1 MGRAAWWWGVPWN
14 RFRAAR
20 TERAVSG
27 RSDDE
32 RSKSTAPQ
40 RHVHRRARAGRRA
53 HLDESGA
60 SGEVV
65 EGPSRKDLAVGG
77 RCVLSAAKDDV
88 WRGWWCVY
96 AASACGERRRL
107 RGGTCERRML
117 RNARRSSGSSG
128 HASGGRCRSVASGAV
143 ERVGASEASRGEA
156 EPLRKR
162 VTAQRGNER
171 RGTSRFVGCGM
182 GECVCGGGARP
193 HHGDVRGG
201 VGGVVKGACGSSKL
215 SAAARLVR
223 SPLRSGRGASGE
235 R

>member
-1 MGRAAWWWGVPWN
+1 M
-14 RFRAAR
+14 
-20 TERAVSG
+20 ER
-27 RSDDE
+27 
-32 RSKSTAPQ
+32 
-40 RHVHRRARAGRRA
+40 
-53 HLDESGA
+53 
-60 SGEVV
+60 VV
-65 EGPSRKDLAVGG
+65 VKR
-77 RCVLSAAKDDV
+77 
-88 WRGWWCVY
+88 VY

-182 GECVCGGGARP
+182 GERGGEARPHHGGVRAPGGFVRGKARTEPLRVCGSVSRHSEETRGAVRRGEAVFRVPASCGASRFVGCGMGECVCGGGARP

-201 VGGVVKGACGSSKL
+201 Q
-215 SAAARLVR
+215 
-223 SPLRSGRGASGE
+223 
-235 R
+235 

>member
-1 MGRAAWWWGVPWN
+1 M
-14 RFRAAR
+14 
-20 TERAVSG
+20 
-27 RSDDE
+27 
-32 RSKSTAPQ
+32 
-40 RHVHRRARAGRRA
+40 
-53 HLDESGA
+53 
-60 SGEVV
+60 
-65 EGPSRKDLAVGG
+65 
-77 RCVLSAAKDDV
+77 
-88 WRGWWCVY
+88 Y

-182 GECVCGGGARP
+182 GERGGEARP
-193 HHGDVRGG
+193 HHGGVRGW
-201 VGGVVKGACGSSKL
+201 GGSLLAPRTSRVSRPKNVKKRDNINVKK
-215 SAAARLVR
+215 SAAPF
-223 SPLRSGRGASGE
+223 PLRSAKTDQLEQLNSEQLLAPSLVSASTY
-235 R
+235 RRTTAWI